1 MLSGSQIFQEQYLSD
16 RAAQNYR
23 SIPPLAPN
31 TTSATYLL
39 KLSYANLEATEQ
51 ARNETLLV
59 QTAVENA
66 VASIDIPSLS
76 ARP

>member
-1 MLSGSQIFQEQYLSD
+1 MSAADIFEENYLSD

-31 TTSATYLL
+31 NTSATYLL
-39 KLSYANLEATEQ
+39 KLSYANLEATQ
-51 ARNETLLV
+51 TARNETLLA